1 VTRQP
6 VHATAVARHTLQGWR
21 AVLLTGPSGVGKSD
35 LALRLIGMGW
45 RLVGDD
51 YVFVFASGGRLFAA
65 PVSTIEGRMEVRGVG
80 ITSRHSAGPVAIAL
94 VVDLTRGAS
103 ERLPEPA
110 YRAFDGLR
118 IPLVTLDPT
127 EPSAGEK
134 VATALAML

>member
-1 VTRQP
+1 M
-6 VHATAVARHTLQGWR
+6 
-21 AVLLTGPSGVGKSD
+21 LLTGPSGVGKSD